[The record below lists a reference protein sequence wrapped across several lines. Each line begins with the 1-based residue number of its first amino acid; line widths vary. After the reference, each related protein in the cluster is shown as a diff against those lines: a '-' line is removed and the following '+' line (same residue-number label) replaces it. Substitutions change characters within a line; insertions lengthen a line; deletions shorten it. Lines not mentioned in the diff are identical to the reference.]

1 MSSVLYP
8 HFEICW
14 VKKAVTAAQLQTAV
28 TKKYI
33 TEEEKALIESK
44 EQQK

>member
-1 MSSVLYP
+1 MPSILYP

-33 TEEEKALIESK
+33 TEEEKVLIVSK
-44 EQQK
+44 EQRD